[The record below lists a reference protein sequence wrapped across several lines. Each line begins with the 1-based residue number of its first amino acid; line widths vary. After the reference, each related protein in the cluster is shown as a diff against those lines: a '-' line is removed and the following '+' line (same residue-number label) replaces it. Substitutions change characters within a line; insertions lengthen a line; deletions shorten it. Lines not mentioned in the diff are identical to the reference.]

1 VSAVDDALEDLL
13 ALARVPAPTFD
24 EGERIEWLLRRLQG
38 APGRRDADAAGSLIW
53 RFDGAR
59 PRVLLLA
66 HVDTVFGRELPHEP
80 VLEGAR
86 VRGPGVGDNAAAVV
100 CAVRV
105 VEEMARERS
114 LEGLAVA
121 FTVGEEGLGNLA
133 GARAACADLKPQLA
147 LALEGHGLLHVA
159 VDAVG
164 SLRARIAVQGPGG
177 HSWANRGRPS
187 AIDEV
192 CRIAR
197 ALSRPPRREASTN
210 IGRIEGGTTVNAI
223 AARAELVIEQRALDE
238 AVIARFARALRLL
251 AVEPPLA
258 LEVEVLGRRPAG
270 RLDRR
275 QPLLAIVRH
284 VREQLGLPDELVAA
298 STDAN
303 AALAA
308 GIPALCLGCAQGGE
322 MHTPDEYIEIE
333 SLAAG
338 REQLRGVLAQLLWE
352 NPRP

>member
-1 VSAVDDALEDLL
+1 VSAADDALEDLL

-24 EGERIEWLLRRLQG
+24 EGERMAWLHDRLQD
-38 APGRRDADAAGSLIW
+38 APGRRRADAAGNVIW
-53 RFDGAR
+53 RFDNGR

-66 HVDTVFGRELPHEP
+66 HVDTVFPRELSHEP

-86 VRGPGVGDNAAAVV
+86 LRGPGVGDNAAAVV
-100 CAVRV
+100 CAIHV
-105 VEEMARERS
+105 VEQMARERGT
-114 LEGLAVA
+114 EGLAVA
-121 FTVGEEGLGNLA
+121 FTVCEEGLGNLA
-133 GARAACADLKPQLA
+133 GARAACAALQPEAA

-164 SLRARIAVQGPGG
+164 SLRARIGVDGPGG

-187 AIDEV
+187 PIDEI

-197 ALSRPPRREASTN
+197 TLSRPARREASTN
-210 IGRIEGGTTVNAI
+210 IGRIEGGSAVNAI
-223 AARAELVIEQRALDE
+223 AAHAELVIEQRALDE
-238 AVIARFARALRLL
+238 AVITRFARALRAL
-251 AVEPPLA
+251 AVEPPLS
-258 LEVEVLGRRPAG
+258 LEVELLGRRPAA

-275 QPLLAIVRH
+275 QPLLALVRR
-284 VREQLGLPDELVAA
+284 VREELGLPDELVAA

-322 MHTPDEYIEIE
+322 MHTPGEYIEIA
-333 SLAAG
+333 SLAVG
-338 REQLRGVLAQLLWE
+338 RQQLRGVLADLLWD
-352 NPRP
+352 NPAP

>member
-1 VSAVDDALEDLL
+1 VSAVHDALDDLL

-24 EGERIEWLLRRLQG
+24 EGDRIEWLRRRLRH
-38 APGRRDADAAGSLIW
+38 APGRRTAGAAGNLIW
-53 RFDGAR
+53 RFGEGR
-59 PRVLLLA
+59 PHVLLLV
-66 HVDTVFGRELPHEP
+66 HVDTVFGRDVVHEP
-80 VLEGAR
+80 VVEGAR
-86 VRGPGVGDNAAAVV
+86 LRGPGVGDNAAAVV
-100 CAVRV
+100 CAVQV
-105 VEEMARERS
+105 VEEMAQEHA
-114 LEGLAVA
+114 LDGLAVA

-133 GARAACADLKPQLA
+133 GARAACAELEPDLA

-164 SLRARIAVQGPGG
+164 SLRARISVDGPGG

-187 AIDEV
+187 AIDEI

-197 ALSRPPRREASTN
+197 TLSRPARREASTN
-210 IGRIEGGTTVNAI
+210 LGRIEGGTTVNAI
-223 AARAELVIEQRALDE
+223 AAHAELVVEQRALDE
-238 AVIARFARALRLL
+238 AVLTRFARALRMLT
-251 AVEPPLA
+251 VESPLT

-275 QPLLAIVRH
+275 QPLLATVRR
-284 VREQLGLPDELVAA
+284 VREELRLPDELVAA

-322 MHTPDEYIEIE
+322 MHTPGEFVELS
-333 SLAAG
+333 SLPAG
-338 REQLRGVLAQLLWE
+338 RLQLRGVLAGLLWD
-352 NPRP
+352 NRDL